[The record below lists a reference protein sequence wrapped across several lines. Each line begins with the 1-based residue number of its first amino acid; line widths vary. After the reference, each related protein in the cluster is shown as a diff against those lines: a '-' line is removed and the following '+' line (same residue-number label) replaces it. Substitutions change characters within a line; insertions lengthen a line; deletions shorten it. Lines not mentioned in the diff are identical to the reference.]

1 VIKISANLSKKVP
14 LPGVEYSSQQ
24 FGAAM
29 EIEVSDADQPE
40 AIHGRIRDLYA
51 LLSQSVDEQIAGASQ
66 MPVTNGYQVPAANV
80 MPLRTQ
86 PVQSAPLPVQQRPA
100 YTNGTGRNRIATATT
115 NGNGNGNGS
124 SRRITCT
131 EAQAKCIYAICKAQG
146 LDMISVLAD
155 YNVADAHDLHVKD
168 ASRLIDQLKSNQA
181 ANGNG
186 H

>member
-1 VIKISANLSKKVP
+1 MIKISANLSKKVP

-66 MPVTNGYQVPAANV
+66 QPANGYQAPAVIVAPV
-80 MPLRTQ
+80 RTQ
-86 PVQSAPLPVQQRPA
+86 PVQSAPPVQQRPA
-100 YTNGTGRNRIATATT
+100 YTNGNGRNRVAAANT
-115 NGNGNGNGS
+115 NGNGNG
-124 SRRITCT
+124 RKITCT

-146 LDMISVLAD
+146 IVMADVLAD
-155 YNVADAHDLHVKD
+155 YNVGDVHDLHVKD
-168 ASRLIDQLKSNQA
+168 ASRLIDDLKSRQ
-181 ANGNG
+181 ANGAG

>member
-1 VIKISANLSKKVP
+1 MIKISANLSKKVP

-51 LLSQSVDEQIAGASQ
+51 LLSQSVDEQIAGAAQ
-66 MPVTNGYQVPAANV
+66 QPGNGYQAPAANV
-80 MPLRTQ
+80 VPIRTQ
-86 PVQSAPLPVQQRPA
+86 PVQSAPPPVQQRPA
-100 YTNGTGRNRIATATT
+100 YTNGNGRNRIAAATT
-115 NGNGNGNGS
+115 NGNGTSNGTG
-124 SRRITCT
+124 RRVTAT

-155 YNVADAHDLHVKD
+155 YNVADVHDLHVRD
-168 ASRLIDQLKSNQA
+168 ASKLIDQLKASQA
-181 ANGNG
+181 TNGNG

>member
-1 VIKISANLSKKVP
+1 MIKISANLSKKVP

-51 LLSQSVDEQIAGASQ
+51 LLSQSVDEQIAGAAQQPASNGYQ
-66 MPVTNGYQVPAANV
+66 APVTNVVPI
-80 MPLRTQ
+80 RTQ
-86 PVQSAPLPVQQRPA
+86 PVQSAPPPVQQRPA
-100 YTNGTGRNRIATATT
+100 YTNGNGRNRIAAATT
-115 NGNGNGNGS
+115 NGNGNGNG
-124 SRRITCT
+124 RRITCT

-146 LDMISVLAD
+146 LDMVAVLAD
-155 YNVADAHDLHVKD
+155 YNVADARDLHVKD
-168 ASRLIDQLKSNQA
+168 ASRLIDDLKSKQA

>member
-1 VIKISANLSKKVP
+1 MIKISANLSKKVP

-66 MPVTNGYQVPAANV
+66 QPANGYQAPAVSVAPV
-80 MPLRTQ
+80 RTQ
-86 PVQSAPLPVQQRPA
+86 PVQSAPPPVQQRPA
-100 YTNGTGRNRIATATT
+100 YTNGNGRNRIAAATT
-115 NGNGNGNGS
+115 NGNGNGTG
-124 SRRITCT
+124 RKITCT
-131 EAQAKCIYAICKAQG
+131 EAQAKCVYAICKAQG
-146 LDMISVLAD
+146 LDMLAVLAD
-155 YNVADAHDLHVKD
+155 YNVADVHDLHVKD
-168 ASRLIDQLKSNQA
+168 ASRLIDDLKSRQ
-181 ANGNG
+181 ANGAG